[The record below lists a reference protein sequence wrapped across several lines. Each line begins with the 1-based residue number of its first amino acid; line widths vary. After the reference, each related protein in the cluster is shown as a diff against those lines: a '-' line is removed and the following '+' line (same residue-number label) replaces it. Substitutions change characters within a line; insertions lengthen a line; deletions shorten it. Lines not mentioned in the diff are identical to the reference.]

1 MKNIREIRTVVAQ
14 AIEDL
19 KASDILLL
27 DVRKLTGMT
36 DEMLIC
42 SGRSSRHVKSI
53 ADKAVD
59 ASTQAGCKP
68 LHYQGGEE
76 GEWALVDF
84 GSLILHVM
92 QPETR
97 AFYDLES
104 LWTA

>member
-1 MKNIREIRTVVAQ
+1 MNTNEIRNVVTQ

-19 KASDILLL
+19 KATEILLL
-27 DVRKLTGMT
+27 DVRKLTNMT

-42 SGRSSRHVKSI
+42 SGRSNRHVKSI

-59 ASTQAGCKP
+59 ASTQAGYKP
-68 LHYQGGEE
+68 LHYQGGED

-84 GSLILHVM
+84 GHFILHVM
-92 QPETR
+92 QPEIR
-97 AFYDLES
+97 EFYDLES